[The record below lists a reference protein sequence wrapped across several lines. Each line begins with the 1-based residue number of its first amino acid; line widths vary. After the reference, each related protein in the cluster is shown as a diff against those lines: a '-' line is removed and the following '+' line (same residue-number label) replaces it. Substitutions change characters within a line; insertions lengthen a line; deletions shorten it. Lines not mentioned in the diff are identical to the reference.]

1 MKVLH
6 LINSLEL
13 GGAESLLYNLISF
26 FQKNTPHVHN
36 DLCTLYQPGYFARS
50 LKEAGVPVHCLKP
63 APKSAYGLTFFDKYE
78 VVFAGHLVAL
88 IKQQQY
94 DVIHTH
100 LFPASLAA
108 SLSSL
113 AVRNTPWVFTEH
125 SAWNRRRAVP
135 LLRILD
141 AFVYSRFQR
150 VVAVSSQVANALTA
164 WQPGIKHKLHVI
176 PNGVPIPDISE
187 NKAQIRDKLGLPL
200 DASLILFVGRLSHI
214 KGVDILLRSL
224 SRLNGREYRA
234 MLAGTGGQGD
244 ELEQLA
250 IQLGVRDKVD
260 FLGLRDDVSR
270 LMLAADCLVLPSR
283 WEGLPMV
290 VLEAMARAKPVIA
303 SAVGGIPEVIQDGI
317 TGWLVPPED
326 PLALAETIKMVLSS
340 PEMACSVGCAAR
352 ELITTEFSIDVTAH
366 RTLELYEKLLK
377 AN

>member
-6 LINSLEL
+6 LITSLEL
-13 GGAESLLYNLISF
+13 EGAQSLLYNLISF
-26 FQKNTPHVHN
+26 FQRNTPHVRN
-36 DLCTLYQPGYFARS
+36 DLCTLYQPGYFARP
-50 LKEAGVPVHCLKP
+50 LKEAGVSVHCLKS
-63 APKSAYGLTFFDKYE
+63 APKSAYGLTFFDKYD
-78 VVFAGHLVAL
+78 VAFAGHLVAL
-88 IKQQQY
+88 IKEQRY
-94 DVIHTH
+94 DVIHAH
-100 LFPASLAA
+100 LFPASLVAG
-108 SLSSL
+108 LSSL

-125 SAWNRRRAVP
+125 SAWNRRRAAP

-150 VVAVSSQVANALTA
+150 VVAVSNQVANALTE

-187 NKAQIRDKLGLPL
+187 SKAQIRDKLGLPL
-200 DASLILFVGRLSHI
+200 DVPLILFVGRLSHI

-234 MLAGTGGQGD
+234 MLAGTGAQRD

-260 FLGLRDDVSR
+260 FLGLRDDVWR

-290 VLEAMARAKPVIA
+290 ILEAMARAKPVIA
-303 SAVGGIPEVIQDGI
+303 SAVGGIPEVIKDGV

-326 PLALAETIKMVLSS
+326 PLALAETVNRVLSS

-352 ELITTEFSIDVTAH
+352 ELITTKFSIDVTAH